1 MNTSKN
7 ATDFYNGESKTN
19 QKRLDKDPLL
29 VVKNGNIEEWDCT
42 CLFFAILSSTSIG
55 STISHAVETSV
66 KDLRDFR
73 NKSFAHA
80 LDGSVLDKDFQAST
94 QVVIDA
100 FKVLGLCTS
109 DIEAIK
115 MEKIFP
121 TLDLNTLQEQLTREE
136 KANQLLEE
144 QVKTLEEEMNE
155 KPALFCSLPPEPS
168 HETWPRTDDV
178 LTVLREA
185 GKLKQENAE
194 EDEVVV
200 VCLSGNPG
208 CGKSQVARQVG
219 EMFYENNIK
228 QKMFLS

>member
-1 MNTSKN
+1 
-7 ATDFYNGESKTN
+7 
-19 QKRLDKDPLL
+19 
-29 VVKNGNIEEWDCT
+29 
-42 CLFFAILSSTSIG
+42 
-55 STISHAVETSV
+55 
-66 KDLRDFR
+66 
-73 NKSFAHA
+73 
-80 LDGSVLDKDFQAST
+80 
-94 QVVIDA
+94 
-100 FKVLGLCTS
+100 
-109 DIEAIK
+109 

-155 KPALFCSLPPEPS
+155 KPASFCSLPPEPS

-185 GKLKQENAE
+185 EKLKKENAE

-219 EMFYENNIK
+219 EMFYKNNIK
-228 QKMFLS
+228 TEDVFVMTLDAHNIDTVLESYIKFANLIGCTEYSVSKSTSKDLNKEERLNFLKSLVLSKVRYFSNWLITVDNVTDIKSVSQYWPQHGTKEWEGDCC